1 MPKGILKSEEI
12 PLPLVK
18 KILSKRAKEM
28 KKELMYQQRVAL
40 DYASKFSKMTPSNA
54 TKVLDKLMNKYGLSR
69 ILAVQIINIAPRI
82 VDELRIL
89 FQVDRS
95 VSLTEDQMKEI
106 VELIQKNVTRKVTPT
121 SEEKQEDLGPAIIK
135 ESAPKE
141 HVEEYDEKIFDL

>member
-1 MPKGILKSEEI
+1 MPKSVLKSEEI

-40 DYASKFSKMTPSNA
+40 DYANKFSKMSPSNA

-69 ILAVQIINIAPRI
+69 LLAVQIINIAPRI

-89 FQVDRS
+89 FQIDRS
-95 VSLTEDQMKEI
+95 ISLTEEQMNEI
-106 VELIQKNVTRKVTPT
+106 VELIQKNVTRKLTTPT
-121 SEEKQEDLGPAIIK
+121 EEKQDELGPAIVK

-141 HVEEYDEKIFDL
+141 HIEEYDEKIFDL